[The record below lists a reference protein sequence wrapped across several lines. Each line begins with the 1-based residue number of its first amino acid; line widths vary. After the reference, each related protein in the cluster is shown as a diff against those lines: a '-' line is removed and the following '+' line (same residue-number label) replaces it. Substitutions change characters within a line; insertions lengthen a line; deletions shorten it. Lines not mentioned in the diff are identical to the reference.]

1 MEIEIKQK
9 LNDLNMLLKTSQNHL
24 DSLTEHQKQMTAKLA
39 ALTDMEKYFKEEA
52 QKAAKAR
59 DFYNKFVKPKGTK

>member
-1 MEIEIKQK
+1 
-9 LNDLNMLLKTSQNHL
+9 MLLRSAQSHL
-24 DSLTEHQKQMTAKLA
+24 DNLNEQQKQMTAKLA